1 MRVVTVIGVLLVGGA
16 ATVSAQH
23 AHQIEFGGFGS
34 YTRYDRSFGLA
45 DQFGGGGRL
54 GYFFNETFSLE
65 VDGNVAYPTP
75 TVGGMHVQTR
85 YGSASLLLNSGG
97 QRNILY
103 LLGGYT
109 YLDNGV
115 NPPYNF
121 KLNAAHAGIG
131 DRIFLFGDRLAL
143 RLEARGYY
151 GLKDSPFDAKPVL
164 HVLGSAGLSYFLLG
178 GGPRAATPP
187 PIPKARRDSIL
198 AAGGKVPER
207 EPERPRAVGG
217 GGGGGGGPTYER
229 RTGDWPHKWYWGAQ
243 GGMFVFR
250 TNYEGLSFE
259 PMFGGHWLI
268 TGKRTAAYVAY
279 EQSVFLTDKQTTFVA
294 PDGTTADV
302 FFKDLRRLMM
312 GVLAF
317 PAQQRV
323 EPFGGAGFALMQA
336 LNVEASC
343 GTCTAAQF
351 AAFGD
356 AAADA
361 ASKAFVFVM
370 GGIDIKQGRLA
381 LYGHYIL
388 TSSARGFILD
398 GTTHTIQGGIRYS
411 VGSAKEDLNGR

>member
-1 MRVVTVIGVLLVGGA
+1 MRVVTVIGVLLLGRA

-34 YTRYDRSFGLA
+34 YTRYDRSFLLD

-54 GYFFNETFSLE
+54 GYFLNETFSLE
-65 VDGNVAYPTP
+65 ADGTLTYANPTA
-75 TVGGMHVQTR
+75 GGMHTQMR
-85 YGSASLLLNSGG
+85 YASVSLLLNSGG

-103 LLGGYT
+103 LLGGYSH
-109 YLDNGV
+109 LDMGV

-121 KLNAAHAGIG
+121 ALHAAHAGIG
-131 DRIFLFGDRLAL
+131 DRIFLLGDRLAL

-151 GLKDSPFDAKPVL
+151 APNNCCLDGKPVL

-198 AAGGKVPER
+198 AAGGKVPE
-207 EPERPRAVGG
+207 PERPRAV
-217 GGGGGGGPTYER
+217 GGGGGGPTYER

-268 TGKRTAAYVAY
+268 TGKRTALYVSY
-279 EQSVFLTDKQTTFVA
+279 EQSVFLTERQTTFFA
-294 PDGTTADV
+294 SDGSTADV

-317 PAQQRV
+317 PAQQRI

-343 GTCTAAQF
+343 GSCTAAQF
-351 AAFGD
+351 AQLGD

-361 ASKAFVFVM
+361 ASKAFVFAM

-411 VGSAKEDLNGR
+411 IGSAKEDLNER